1 MTVLNDIQVSNI
13 FSIKSRFD
21 SAMNNSLYICVISLK
36 SEANQSTYLSF
47 SMNLMKSLF
56 GGLGMRLRQLHNESS
71 SDPNPL

>member
-1 MTVLNDIQVSNI
+1 MTVLNDIQVSNML
-13 FSIKSRFD
+13 SIKSRFD
-21 SAMNNSLYICVISLK
+21 SAMNKSLYICVISLK
-36 SEANQSTYLSF
+36 SEANQSTHLSF